1 MFYFVSVYPMR
12 LEMSPFS
19 FPKVSIPER
28 KHLVLRF
35 DRKKLLWDNLKRI
48 NILFSVIYQNK
59 INYMQ
64 RESLTIWT
72 ASWGHRENKEI
83 DIN

>member
-1 MFYFVSVYPMR
+1 MR
-12 LEMSPFS
+12 FEMSPFS
-19 FPKVSIPER
+19 FPQVSIPER
-28 KHLVLRF
+28 KHWVLKVH
-35 DRKKLLWDNLKRI
+35 RKKLLWNDLTRI

-59 INYMQ
+59 IYMQ

-83 DIN
+83 NIN

>member
-28 KHLVLRF
+28 KNLVLKV
-35 DRKKLLWDNLKRI
+35 DRKKLLWNDLTRI

-59 INYMQ
+59 IYMQ

>member
-1 MFYFVSVYPMR
+1 MR
-12 LEMSPFS
+12 FEMSPFS

-28 KHLVLRF
+28 KNLVLKV
-35 DRKKLLWDNLKRI
+35 DRKKLLWNDLTRI

-59 INYMQ
+59 IYMQ

-83 DIN
+83 HIN